1 MHRLSTFL
9 ILTLLYLVSAG
20 APSCRAASPAATPF
34 YTFNQ
39 SPLVQIFGLPA
50 AESATIQKPG
60 RFWGLLTS
68 DVANNYSFGD
78 NSREKILLDGESYR
92 TTFAV
97 RYGIADRFEVGA
109 DLPLVGYSG
118 GALDGLIEGWHD
130 IFGLPQG
137 GRKQAPRD
145 RLDFDYQ
152 RDGRDRLHLASSNFG
167 LGDLR
172 LNGAWQLYQ
181 DAGAA
186 STRAVALRG
195 SLKLPTGSS
204 ERLRGSGSTDLAL
217 WLTGCDDY
225 LVSQGR
231 MHLALFGA
239 AGLMALSD
247 ADVLSDR
254 QNHLVGFGS
263 FGAGWSP
270 RDWIAFKAQL
280 SSHSPFYRSDL
291 PEMGWTALQLLF
303 GGTLSFTPQTALDIG
318 FSEDVRVSTSPDLG
332 LHLGLSH
339 QF

>member
-1 MHRLSTFL
+1 MHRLSIFV
-9 ILTLLYLVSAG
+9 ILALLYLASAA
-20 APSCRAASPAATPF
+20 APPCRAASPAATPF

-60 RFWGLLTS
+60 QFWGLLSS
-68 DVANNYSFGD
+68 DLASNYTFADDG
-78 NSREKILLDGESYR
+78 REKILLDGESYR
-92 TTFAV
+92 TTFVV
-97 RYGIADRFEVGA
+97 RYGIAERFEVGA
-109 DLPLVGYSG
+109 DLPLVGYG
-118 GALDGLIEGWHD
+118 GGFLDGLIEGWHD
-130 IFGLPQG
+130 VFGLPQG

-145 RLDFDYQ
+145 RLVFDYQ
-152 RDGRDRLHLASSNFG
+152 RDGRDRLHLTDGNFG

-181 DAGAA
+181 DGQAG
-186 STRAVALRG
+186 SGRALALRA

-204 ERLRGSGSTDLAL
+204 ERLRGSGSTDFAL

-225 LVSQGR
+225 LVAEGR

-239 AGLMALSD
+239 AGLLALTD
-247 ADVLSDR
+247 GEVLTDR

-280 SSHSPFYRSDL
+280 STHSPFFRSDL
-291 PEMGWTALQLLF
+291 RELGWTTLQFLF
-303 GGTLSFTPQTALDIG
+303 GGTLSFTPRTALDIG